1 VRSVRAAL
9 PFACALACAF
19 TASAQAPV
27 PSHPPAPVAPAAP
40 QAGTDIFLL
49 DVALRGRAVELGKPV
64 RLTERPGYDNQPA
77 FSPDGRALFFTS
89 IANGNADIERL
100 DLQTRRITPVLQSAE
115 SEYSPTP
122 APGGGLS
129 VVRVETND
137 TQRLWRIGE
146 DGKAE
151 VLLPGIK
158 PVGYHAWRDADTLVL
173 FVLGDPSTLVVVERG
188 TGRAETVARDVGRC
202 IRAVPGRPAVSFVE
216 KVSRGEWWLSEVTF
230 PSRAI
235 KRLARLPQGV
245 EDYAWLGGGRV
256 LAGQG
261 NRVLELVLP
270 GDVWQERAR
279 FDAPQLQNVTRVA
292 LSPTGDRLALV
303 SDEAPP
309 FPLTVDSIMRG
320 PELVGYPPT
329 DLRFSG
335 DARDLYFE
343 WRQPGEDEAAT
354 YVVARAGGEPRRLS
368 DDERRLAPGEDC
380 EWDEARRQCLF
391 EDEGDIVLVD
401 TVARTRRQITR
412 TTAAE
417 SDPRFTA
424 HDTAVTFVRDQNLF
438 RVPLAGT
445 GDVTVQLTNAGPK
458 KKDPEDTASQKFLKE
473 EERKL
478 LKHVED
484 AAARKKR
491 KEDEAER
498 AAPPKLDL
506 AEGQTVP
513 AATVS
518 DDGRFAYVV
527 VATRP
532 KKARTADV
540 PDFVTESAYT
550 EMIPTRSNVGDDQET
565 RRLAIVDLVARRI
578 AWAYVEGVTE
588 PEPEKKDEPET
599 KAEGD
604 AAVAEKEKAAGD
616 KKPAGRAVL
625 WSAPQFSTDGRK
637 AAAVVRAA
645 DNKDRWLVLL
655 DAESGRG
662 RVLDAQHDDAWIRP
676 TQGDAA
682 FGWIDAER
690 LFFLSEA
697 TGFQHLYALDT
708 SAAGPARALTSGRF
722 EVQDARLSRDRRTL
736 YLTSNQ
742 EDAGERHLYALPV
755 AGGTPVR
762 LTTRT
767 GAHAAVVAPD
777 DVTVADV
784 YSNARTPPEVF
795 VGRKGG
801 DAAARQVTQSTRAPF
816 RTYAWREPKVVRFE
830 ARDGTQ
836 VPARLFTPEDVGAA
850 RDPNRPGVVF
860 VHGAGWLQNAH
871 RYWSQYYREYMFH
884 HLLASRGYVV
894 LDVDYR
900 GSAGYGRDWRTAVA
914 GFMGGHDLNDVV
926 DGAAYLSAKEGV
938 DPKRIGVYGGSYGGF
953 ITLMALFTS
962 PDTFAA
968 GAALRPVTD
977 WAHYNHGYT
986 SSILGVP
993 PADAASYQK
1002 SSPIHFADGLKGALL
1017 ICHGMVDTNVH
1028 FQDSVRLAQKLIEL
1042 RKENWELAVYPVEN
1056 HGFEEATSWADE
1068 YKRIL
1073 ALFEKN
1079 LRTSPHS

>member
-1 VRSVRAAL
+1 LRSRRTTAPLAW
-9 PFACALACAF
+9 ALACALPA
-19 TASAQAPV
+19 TAQTTSP
-27 PSHPPAPVAPAAP
+27 PPAVPPAAAQP
-40 QAGTDIFLL
+40 GTDLFLL
-49 DVALRGRAVELGKPV
+49 DVSLRGRAVELGPPV

-77 FSPDGRALFFTS
+77 FTPDGRALLFTA
-89 IANGNADIERL
+89 IADGNADIQRL
-100 DLQTRRITPVLQSAE
+100 DLATRRVTPVLESAE

-122 APGGGLS
+122 APGGGVS

-173 FVLGDPSTLVVVERG
+173 FVLGDPPTLVVAERG
-188 TGRAETVARDVGRC
+188 SGRAETVARGVGRC

-216 KVSRGEWWLSEVTF
+216 KVAPGEWWLSEVAF
-230 PSRAI
+230 PSRGI
-235 KRLARLPQGV
+235 KRIARMPQGV
-245 EDYAWLGGGRV
+245 EDYAWLGGARV
-256 LAGQG
+256 LAGQA
-261 NRVLELVLP
+261 NRLLELVLP
-270 GDVWQERAR
+270 DGTWQERAR
-279 FDAPQLQNVTRVA
+279 FDAPELQNVTRLA
-292 LSPTGDRLALV
+292 LSPAGDRLALV
-303 SDEAPP
+303 SDEATP

-335 DARDLYFE
+335 DAQELYFE

-354 YVVARAGGEPRRLS
+354 FAVARAGGEPRRLS
-368 DDERRLAPGEDC
+368 DEERRLAPGEDC
-380 EWDEARRQCLF
+380 RWDEARRLCLF

-401 TVARTRRQITR
+401 TVARKRRQITR

-417 SDPRFTA
+417 SDPRFTTGDA
-424 HDTAVTFVRDQNLF
+424 AVTFVRDHNLF
-438 RVPLAGT
+438 RVPLAAG
-445 GDVTVQLTNAGPK
+445 GDVTVQVTNAGPK
-458 KKDPEDTASQKFLKE
+458 KKDPDETASQKFLKE

-478 LKHVED
+478 LRHVDE

-491 KEDEAER
+491 KEDEQER
-498 AAPPKLDL
+498 ALPPKLDL

-518 DDGRFAYVV
+518 ADGRFAYVL
-527 VATRP
+527 VATKPR
-532 KKARTADV
+532 KARTADV
-540 PDFVTESAYT
+540 PDYVTESAYT
-550 EMIPTRSNVGDDQET
+550 EVIPTRSNVGDAQET
-565 RRLAIVDLVARRI
+565 RRLAIVDNLTRKV
-578 AWAYVEGVTE
+578 AWAWVEGVTE
-588 PEPEKKDEPET
+588 PEPEKKQEPEA
-599 KAEGD
+599 KADDE
-604 AAVAEKEKAAGD
+604 AEKPAEE
-616 KKPAGRAVL
+616 KKPAGRAVV
-625 WSAPQFSTDGRK
+625 WSAPSFSTDGRL

-655 DAESGRG
+655 EGETGRG

-676 TQGDAA
+676 AQAA
-682 FGWIDAER
+682 GFGWVDATR
-690 LFFLSEA
+690 VYFLSEA
-697 TGFQHLYALDT
+697 TGFQHLYVLDT
-708 SAAGPARALTSGRF
+708 ASAGPARALTGGRF
-722 EVQDARLSRDRRTL
+722 EVYDVRLSRDRRTF
-736 YLTSNQ
+736 YVTTSQ
-742 EDAGERHLYALPV
+742 DDPGERHLYALPV
-755 AGGTPVR
+755 AGGPAVK

-767 GAHAAVVAPD
+767 GAHAAVVGPD
-777 DVTVADV
+777 DATVADV
-784 YSNARTPPEVF
+784 YSNARTPPEVLL
-795 VGRKGG
+795 GRKGG

-816 RTYAWREPKVVRFE
+816 RTYAWREPTVVHFE
-830 ARDGTQ
+830 ARDGTK
-836 VPARLFTPEDVGAA
+836 VPARLFRPEDVGAA
-850 RDPNRPGVVF
+850 RDPLRPGVVF

-900 GSAGYGRDWRTAVA
+900 GSAGYGRDWRTAIA
-914 GFMGGHDLNDVV
+914 GHMGGHDLNDVL
-926 DGAAYLSAKEGV
+926 DGAGYLAARQGV
-938 DPKRIGVYGGSYGGF
+938 DPGRIGVYGGSYGGF

-986 SSILGVP
+986 SNILGVP
-993 PADAASYQK
+993 PADAATYRK
-1002 SSPIHFADGLKGALL
+1002 SSPIHFAEGLKSALL

-1056 HGFEEATSWADE
+1056 HAFEEAASWADE

-1079 LRTSPHS
+1079 LRAKPQS

>member
-1 VRSVRAAL
+1 VRSVRAAVPL
-9 PFACALACAF
+9 ACALACALP
-19 TASAQAPV
+19 AAAQL
-27 PSHPPAPVAPAAP
+27 PPPPPAAP
-40 QAGTDIFLL
+40 QPGTDIFLL
-49 DVALRGRAVELGKPV
+49 DLSLRGRAVELGKPV
-64 RLTERPGYDNQPA
+64 RLTDRAGYDNQPT
-77 FSPDGRALFFTS
+77 FTPDGRSLLFTA
-89 IANGNADIERL
+89 IADGNADIQRL
-100 DLQTRRITPVLQSAE
+100 DLATRRTTPVLQSAE

-122 APGGGLS
+122 APGGGVS

-151 VLLPGIK
+151 LLLPGIK

-173 FVLGDPSTLVVVERG
+173 FVLGDPPTLVVVERAS
-188 TGRAETVARDVGRC
+188 GRAETVARGVGRC

-216 KVSRGEWWLSEVTF
+216 KVSAGEWWLSEVTF
-230 PSRAI
+230 PGRAI
-235 KRLARLPQGV
+235 ERLARMPQGV

-270 GDVWQERAR
+270 DGGWQERAR
-279 FDAPQLQNVTRVA
+279 FDAPELQNVTRLA
-292 LSPTGDRLALV
+292 LSPGGDRLALV

-320 PELVGYPPT
+320 PELVGYPPS

-335 DARDLYFE
+335 DAKELFFE

-354 YVVARAGGEPRRLS
+354 YAVSRAGGEPRRLS
-368 DDERRLAPGEDC
+368 DEERLLAPGDDC
-380 EWDEARRQCLF
+380 RWDAARRLCLF
-391 EDEGDIVLVD
+391 EDEGDVVLVD

-412 TTAAE
+412 TTGDE
-417 SDPRFTA
+417 SDARFTA
-424 HDTAVTFVRDQNLF
+424 GDTAVTFVRDQNLF
-438 RVPLAGT
+438 RVALAPG

-458 KKDPEDTASQKFLKE
+458 KKEPAETASQKFLKE

-478 LKHVED
+478 LRHVEE

-491 KEDEAER
+491 KEDEEER

-513 AATVS
+513 AAAVS
-518 DDGRFAYVV
+518 DDGRFVYVI
-527 VATRP
+527 VATRA

-540 PDFVTESAYT
+540 PDYVTESAYT
-550 EMIPTRSNVGDDQET
+550 EMIPTRSNVGDAQET
-565 RRLAIVDLVARRI
+565 RRLAIVDTVARKI
-578 AWAYVEGVTE
+578 AWAWVDGVTE
-588 PEPEKKDEPET
+588 PEPEKKPD
-599 KAEGD
+599 
-604 AAVAEKEKAAGD
+604 AEKKEEDGADPPAEE
-616 KKPAGRAVL
+616 KKPAGRAVV
-625 WSAPQFSTDGRK
+625 WGTPSFSTDGRQ

-645 DNKDRWLVLL
+645 DNRDRWLVLL
-655 DAESGRG
+655 EGETGRG

-676 TQGDAA
+676 AQGNGG
-682 FGWIDAER
+682 FGWIDATR
-690 LFFLSEA
+690 LYFLSEA
-697 TGFQHLYALDT
+697 SGFQHLYVADT
-708 SAAGPARALTSGRF
+708 AAEVPAKALTSGRY
-722 EVQDARLSRDRRTL
+722 EVQDVRLSRDRRTF
-736 YLTSNQ
+736 YLTTNQ
-742 EDAGERHLYALPV
+742 DDPGERHLYALPV
-755 AGGTPVR
+755 AGGPAVK

-777 DVTVADV
+777 DETVADV
-784 YSNARTPPEVF
+784 YSNARTPPEVYL
-795 VGRKGG
+795 GRRGA
-801 DAAARQVTQSTRAPF
+801 DAGARQVTQSTRAPF
-816 RTYAWREPKVVRFE
+816 RTYAWREPRVVLFE
-830 ARDGTQ
+830 ARDGTK

-850 RDPNRPGVVF
+850 RDPLRPGVVF

-884 HLLASRGYVV
+884 HLLAARGYVV

-900 GSAGYGRDWRTAVA
+900 GSAGYGRDWRTAIS

-926 DGAAYLSAKEGV
+926 DGAGYLAAKEGV

-986 SSILGVP
+986 SNILGVP
-993 PADAASYQK
+993 PADAAAYQK
-1002 SSPIHFADGLKGALL
+1002 SSPIHFADGLKSALL

-1056 HGFEEATSWADE
+1056 HAFEEATSWADE

-1079 LRTSPHS
+1079 LRTAAPHS

>member
-1 VRSVRAAL
+1 VAAQ
-9 PFACALACAF
+9 LA
-19 TASAQAPV
+19 P
-27 PSHPPAPVAPAAP
+27 PPAIPPAAAQP
-40 QAGTDIFLL
+40 GTDIFLL
-49 DVALRGRAVELGKPV
+49 DVSLRGRAVELGKPV
-64 RLTERPGYDNQPA
+64 RLTERVGYDNQPT
-77 FSPDGRALFFTS
+77 FSDDGRSLLFTA
-89 IANGNADIERL
+89 IANGNADIQRL
-100 DLQTRRITPVLQSAE
+100 DLATRRVTPVLESAE

-122 APGGGLS
+122 APGGGVS

-137 TQRLWRIGE
+137 SQRLWRIGD
-146 DGKAE
+146 DGRAE

-173 FVLGDPSTLVVVERG
+173 FVLGDPPTLVVVERG
-188 TGRAETVARDVGRC
+188 TGRAETVARGIGRC

-216 KVSRGEWWLSEVTF
+216 KVSAGEWWLSEVTF
-230 PSRAI
+230 PSRSI
-235 KRLARLPQGV
+235 KRLARMPQGV
-245 EDYAWLGGGRV
+245 EDYAWLGGARV

-261 NRVLELVLP
+261 NRVLEATLP
-270 GDVWQERAR
+270 GGVWQERAL
-279 FDAPQLQNVTRVA
+279 FDAPELQNVTRLA
-292 LSPTGDRLALV
+292 LSPAGDRLALV

-320 PELVGYPPT
+320 PELVGYPPS

-335 DARDLYFE
+335 DAKELFFE

-354 YVVARAGGEPRRLS
+354 WVVARAGGEPRRLS
-368 DDERRLAPGEDC
+368 DEERRLAPGEDC
-380 EWDEARRQCLF
+380 RWDEARRLCLF
-391 EDEGDIVLVD
+391 ESDGDIVLVD

-417 SDPRFTA
+417 TDPRFTA
-424 HDTAVTFVRDQNLF
+424 ADTAVTFVRDQNLF
-438 RVPLAGT
+438 RVPLAAG

-458 KKDPEDTASQKFLKE
+458 KKDPILTASQKFLEE

-478 LKHVED
+478 LRHVEE

-491 KEDEAER
+491 KEDEQER
-498 AAPPKLDL
+498 SLPPKLDL

-518 DDGRFAYVV
+518 DDGRFTYLV
-527 VATRP
+527 VATKA

-540 PDFVTESAYT
+540 PDYVTESSYA
-550 EMIPTRSNVGDDQET
+550 EMIATRTNVGDAQET
-565 RRLAIVDLVARRI
+565 RRLAIVDGTSRTIR
-578 AWAYVEGVTE
+578 WAYVDGVTE
-588 PEPEKKDEPET
+588 PEPEKKPDDDPKPEPREDDPGKPEDE
-599 KAEGD
+599 
-604 AAVAEKEKAAGD
+604 
-616 KKPAGRAVL
+616 KKPAGRAVV
-625 WSAPQFSTDGRK
+625 WSAPSFSTDGRL

-655 DAESGRG
+655 DPETGRG
-662 RVLDAQHDDAWIRP
+662 RVLDAQHDDAWVRP
-676 TQGDAA
+676 APPGGSGWVDAT
-682 FGWIDAER
+682 R
-690 LFFLSEA
+690 VFFLSEA
-697 TGFQHLYALDT
+697 TGFQHLYVLDT
-708 SAAGPARALTSGRF
+708 TAPGPARAVTSGRF
-722 EVQDARLSRDRRTL
+722 EVYDARLSRDRRTF
-736 YLTSNQ
+736 YLTTSQ
-742 EDAGERHLYALPV
+742 EHAGERHLYAQPV
-755 AGGTPVR
+755 AGGPAVR

-777 DVTVADV
+777 DATVADV
-784 YSNARTPPEVF
+784 YSNARTPPEVYL
-795 VGRKGG
+795 GRKGEG
-801 DAAARQVTQSTRAPF
+801 IGARQVTRSTRAPF
-816 RTYAWREPKVVRFE
+816 RTYAWREPRVVQFE
-830 ARDGTQ
+830 ARDGTK
-836 VPARLFTPEDVGAA
+836 VPARLFTPEDVGAT
-850 RDPNRPGVVF
+850 RDPLRPGVVF

-900 GSAGYGRDWRTAVA
+900 GSAGYGRDWRTAIS
-914 GFMGGHDLNDVV
+914 GHMGGHDLNDVV
-926 DGAAYLSAKEGV
+926 DGALYLAAQEGV

-986 SSILGVP
+986 SNILGVP
-993 PADAASYQK
+993 PQDAAAYRK
-1002 SSPIHFADGLKGALL
+1002 SSPIHFADGLKAALL

-1056 HGFEEATSWADE
+1056 HAFEEATSWADE

-1079 LRTSPHS
+1079 LRTKPQS